1 MSLSTGRSA
10 GAAIVAAALLAAGP
24 AAAQK
29 SGGILK
35 LYATDNPPSASVLE
49 ESTIVTLM
57 PYMAVYNNLV
67 MFDPDVKQQSMESI
81 VPDLAKSWS
90 WSEDNKTLSFKLHT
104 GVTWHDGKPFSAK
117 DVKCTWDSMMGK
129 GESRLRKNP
138 REAWYT
144 NVEEVSVDA
153 DDAVSFHLKRP
164 QPSFINLLAAGFSGI
179 NPCHVSARD
188 MRQHPIGTGPFRFVE
203 YRQNSHI
210 KLEKNPNYWKEGL
223 PYLDGIEYT
232 IVRNRSTRILGFV
245 SKEYDMT
252 FNHDVTLPLLKDV
265 ESQVPDAFCQV
276 SPPGTQITLML
287 NRDVEP
293 FDNENV
299 RRAIQLAID
308 RKAYTDIL
316 TQGKAR
322 PGGTMLPQPEGLW
335 GMPTEMLEKI
345 TGYDPDIEKSRT
357 EARKIMEEHGYTE
370 QNPLRVKLASRD
382 LPSYR
387 DPAVI
392 LIDHLRAI
400 NVAAELELVD
410 STMWYNRMTRKDYAI
425 ALNNTGLA
433 LDEPD
438 VNFFENY
445 ACDSQRN
452 YTRYC
457 NKDVEAMF
465 VEQSS
470 MIDQEKRKELVWE
483 IDRRLQE
490 EGARPVIFHNISA
503 TCAHPY
509 VKGLSMATNSQYS
522 HWRFETVWLDK

>member
-1 MSLSTGRSA
+1 
-10 GAAIVAAALLAAGP
+10 
-24 AAAQK
+24 
-29 SGGILK
+29 
-35 LYATDNPPSASVLE
+35 
-49 ESTIVTLM
+49 
-57 PYMAVYNNLV
+57 
-67 MFDPDVKQQSMESI
+67 
-81 VPDLAKSWS
+81 
-90 WSEDNKTLSFKLHT
+90 
-104 GVTWHDGKPFSAK
+104 
-117 DVKCTWDSMMGK
+117 
-129 GESRLRKNP
+129 
-138 REAWYT
+138 
-144 NVEEVSVDA
+144 
-153 DDAVSFHLKRP
+153 
-164 QPSFINLLAAGFSGI
+164 
-179 NPCHVSARD
+179 
-188 MRQHPIGTGPFRFVE
+188 FRFVE

-410 STMWYNRMTRKDYAI
+410 SIMWYNRMTRKD
-425 ALNNTGLA
+425 
-433 LDEPD
+433 
-438 VNFFENY
+438 
-445 ACDSQRN
+445 
-452 YTRYC
+452 
-457 NKDVEAMF
+457 
-465 VEQSS
+465 
-470 MIDQEKRKELVWE
+470 
-483 IDRRLQE
+483 
-490 EGARPVIFHNISA
+490 
-503 TCAHPY
+503 
-509 VKGLSMATNSQYS
+509 
-522 HWRFETVWLDK
+522 